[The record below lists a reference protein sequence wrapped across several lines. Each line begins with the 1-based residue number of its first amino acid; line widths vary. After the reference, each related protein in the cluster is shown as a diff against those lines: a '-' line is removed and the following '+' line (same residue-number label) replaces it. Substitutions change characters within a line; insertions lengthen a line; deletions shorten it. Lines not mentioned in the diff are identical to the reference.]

1 MQVDVVA
8 LSYPWCREEYV
19 SGLYGDAMSLV
30 KRGNSKFWYVQFQ
43 IDHQTIVR
51 STKTTDRRIA
61 EQVAAK
67 IRADVHAEL
76 LLGKKEQITLETA
89 LRRFVN
95 TKVGTANYRNL
106 ESQIRIIMT
115 ALDCSILLVKVN
127 SDTLE
132 QFRQKRLSQ
141 GCGSQTIKH
150 GMNCLVG
157 AIRLARKDGYQCQ
170 TIEAPLIRTP
180 NSRLRYLTVDEE
192 RRLLHELDPTRIA
205 NGLSAEPVRRAGRQ
219 KWMQDNYD
227 LVIMLID
234 TGARYSEIANIGW
247 RDIDLATGE
256 IKLWRSKVQN
266 ESVIYMTDRVET
278 ILRRRRG
285 ETNGET
291 VFANKAGERR
301 GYSAIAIRKAFRRA
315 GLYACTIHTLRHTHA
330 TRLVQNGLTI
340 QEVKAVL
347 GHTDIRTT
355 MRYVH
360 LEQAVVT
367 RKARDV
373 VNALNAVN
381 FIGDGRA

>member
-1 MQVDVVA
+1 
-8 LSYPWCREEYV
+8 
-19 SGLYGDAMSLV
+19 
-30 KRGNSKFWYVQFQ
+30 
-43 IDHQTIVR
+43 
-51 STKTTDRRIA
+51 
-61 EQVAAK
+61 
-67 IRADVHAEL
+67 
-76 LLGKKEQITLETA
+76 
-89 LRRFVN
+89 
-95 TKVGTANYRNL
+95 
-106 ESQIRIIMT
+106 MT
-115 ALDCSILLVKVN
+115 ALDCSMLLVKVN
-127 SDTLE
+127 SDTLG
-132 QFRQKRLSQ
+132 QFRQKRLAQ

-170 TIEAPLIRTP
+170 VIEAPLIRTA

-192 RRLLHELDPTRIA
+192 RRLLHELDPTRVA
-205 NGLSAEPVRRAGRQ
+205 NGLSAEPVRRADRQ

-234 TGARYSEIANIGW
+234 TGARYSEIANIAW

-315 GLYACTIHTLRHTHA
+315 GLYDCTIHTLRHTHA

-367 RKARDV
+367 RKARDI

-381 FIGDGRA
+381 FTGDRRA